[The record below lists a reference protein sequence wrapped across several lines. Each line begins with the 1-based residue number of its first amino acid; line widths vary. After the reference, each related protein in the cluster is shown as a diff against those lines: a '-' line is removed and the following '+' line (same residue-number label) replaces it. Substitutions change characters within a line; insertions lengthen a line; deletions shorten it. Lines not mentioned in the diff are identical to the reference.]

1 MNDDPETLAWNNRR
15 ILDERLNWP
24 TGALETCEQVE
35 QEHPEWSINY
45 SSGGGRTWSK
55 AGFYAIRKAA
65 WRPEPDLYGADATE
79 LEAALLA
86 WKPPPTYGIRLVR
99 TDEVDL
105 TGSHDFPKLIGTPE
119 ISERIGCNHEAVEE
133 FARSDSFPPPAA
145 TLAQGSVW
153 LTSDVENWIR
163 THRPD
168 LRVSQ

>member
-1 MNDDPETLAWNNRR
+1 LTEQLIPPNAALAQC
-15 ILDERLNWP
+15 EE
-24 TGALETCEQVE
+24 LEL
-35 QEHPEWSINY
+35 EHPEWHVTY
-45 SSGGGRTWSK
+45 AAPGDHRWSRE
-55 AGFYAIRKAA
+55 GFYAIRKAA

-105 TGSHDFPKLIGTPE
+105 TGSHNFPKLLGTPE
-119 ISERIGCNHEAVEE
+119 ISERIGCNQEAVEE
-133 FARSDSFPPPAA
+133 IARSDSFPPPAA

-168 LRVSQ
+168 LRGWPVAKANFSSR